1 MTTCIKKNQF
11 FHATGHTSPTCY
23 VACQKPQSPLFNKIS
38 FEQKK
43 TDKMTS
49 NDQTMRDS
57 PCSQTE
63 SYSTVFFLPGLHHM
77 TAQRNS
83 FYSNCKHKNEGSCH
97 YIPPESHLQEGTF
110 PFQEYLLSFTSHIIF
125 LAPTRVQLGLQE
137 KDITV
142 PMGNPL
148 LFLVTIL

>member
-1 MTTCIKKNQF
+1 MTTCIKENQF
-11 FHATGHTSPTCY
+11 FHATGHTSPSCY
-23 VACQKPQSPLFNKIS
+23 VACQKPQSPLYSKIS

-49 NDQTMRDS
+49 NDQSIRDS

-63 SYSTVFFLPGLHHM
+63 SYSTVFLPGLHHM
-77 TAQRNS
+77 TAQCNS
-83 FYSNCKHKNEGSCH
+83 FYSNCKHKNEGSCYH
-97 YIPPESHLQEGTF
+97 IPPESHLQEGTA
-110 PFQEYLLSFTSHIIF
+110 PFQEYMLSFSSHIIF

>member
-11 FHATGHTSPTCY
+11 FHATSHTSPSCY
-23 VACQKPQSPLFNKIS
+23 LACLQKPQSPLFSKIS

-49 NDQTMRDS
+49 NDQSVRNS

-63 SYSTVFFLPGLHHM
+63 SYSTVFLPDLHHM
-77 TAQRNS
+77 TAQR
-83 FYSNCKHKNEGSCH
+83 NCKHKNEGSCY
-97 YIPPESHLQEGTF
+97 YIPPDSHLQEGTF
-110 PFQEYLLSFTSHIIF
+110 PFQEYLLSFTSHMIF

-142 PMGNPL
+142 PTGNPL
-148 LFLVTIL
+148 LFLVTVL